1 MGSAPADDRAAGDR
15 LPVGRL
21 DGVPVR
27 ERDEPSAAGR
37 ARRGQR
43 FQLRVGRARQLG
55 PAEGPPEPRGQVVA
69 RGLQDLQDVRVR
81 DAAREGA
88 VNLTE
93 LVLGGRDAGVHGG
106 AHVQVGDVRG
116 DRRGA
121 DAGRLAVAAAGDD
134 RDLGDPPFLGELGLE
149 RAEGLP
155 GLDEAGHLIAAHAR
169 DLKQALVVVELG
181 DVEEAQGIGAGGRI
195 DPRAGQTEGDVGRD
209 RGDLLGARPQVGL
222 VLLDPRHLVD
232 GRGDVRG
239 LAGELVDLGRAVP
252 EDLVGGADVEPQDAV
267 AQRRAVGGERREGL
281 ALVRD
286 AEGRD
291 ALLLRRGQLAHGL
304 PHGLVGGGPP
314 LARVV
319 LAEPLLR

>member
-1 MGSAPADDRAAGDR
+1 MSENPAPRFPEAEPYFVGDERTNRERMLAGDWYVSDD
-15 LPVGRL
+15 P
-21 DGVPVR
+21 D
-27 ERDEPSAAGR
+27 SAR
-37 ARRGQR
+37 
-43 FQLRVGRARQLG
+43 
-55 PAEGPPEPRGQVVA
+55 
-69 RGLQDLQDVRVR
+69 
-81 DAAREGA
+81 
-88 VNLTE
+88 
-93 LVLGGRDAGVHGG
+93 
-106 AHVQVGDVRG
+106 
-116 DRRGA
+116 
-121 DAGRLAVAAAGDD
+121 
-134 RDLGDPPFLGELGLE
+134 
-149 RAEGLP
+149 
-155 GLDEAGHLIAAHAR
+155 IAAHAR

-232 GRGDVRG
+232 GRGDVGG